1 MNALV
6 GSRQVKASWTYVD
19 GLPGLNGQVDSWL
32 LGILD
37 AAAPAGGRYRPAMAL
52 NAVQRSGSAITLS
65 AEPVQANGT
74 VIAVRERVK
83 DTGPNGTGAVSSAT
97 VFADTV
103 SGEVN
108 DAAEL
113 VRPEAV
119 AGIQARITGVPAAVA
134 GPSPPAP
141 ALSDMLLDPAGELH
155 VTAERP
161 PTPGRSGE
169 EVRTTID
176 AHDTK
181 AMLTDF
187 GRKVLGQLRADPVP
201 PQATALARRH
211 VNCDLVPCAALTYD
225 DGPDV
230 KTTPRLLSILKGKN
244 AQATFFVTGSNA
256 AASPATAHQVAD
268 AGHAVGNHTFSH
280 PYLTKLS
287 PAAVRNEMDRTDA
300 AIRAATGWSPS
311 FMRPP

>member
-1 MNALV
+1 
-6 GSRQVKASWTYVD
+6 VD

-74 VIAVRERVK
+74 VIVVRERVK

-97 VFADTV
+97 VYADTV

-141 ALSDMLLDPAGELH
+141 AFSDKLHEPAGELH
-155 VTAERP
+155 VTA
-161 PTPGRSGE
+161 
-169 EVRTTID
+169 
-176 AHDTK
+176 
-181 AMLTDF
+181 
-187 GRKVLGQLRADPVP
+187 
-201 PQATALARRH
+201 
-211 VNCDLVPCAALTYD
+211 
-225 DGPDV
+225 
-230 KTTPRLLSILKGKN
+230 
-244 AQATFFVTGSNA
+244 
-256 AASPATAHQVAD
+256 
-268 AGHAVGNHTFSH
+268 
-280 PYLTKLS
+280 
-287 PAAVRNEMDRTDA
+287 
-300 AIRAATGWSPS
+300 
-311 FMRPP
+311 